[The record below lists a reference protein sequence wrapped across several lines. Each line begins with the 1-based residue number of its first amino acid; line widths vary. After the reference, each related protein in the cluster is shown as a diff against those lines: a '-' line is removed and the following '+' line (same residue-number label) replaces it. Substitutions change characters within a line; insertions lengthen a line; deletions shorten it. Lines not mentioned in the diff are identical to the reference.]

1 MKGAALAEAHL
12 ELGQHG
18 VTEGFSGDAGAVR
31 NEKDGTGGGRQG
43 GRCSCVM

>member
-1 MKGAALAEAHL
+1 MKGSALAEAHL

-31 NEKDGTGGGRQG
+31 NKDGTGGGRQG